1 MSCHW
6 FVQNALRF
14 PSLQVHST
22 YMPTSRSCILA
33 SFALHGILKV
43 SYQLG
48 YLDSVCTSKEMD
60 GRSVGFEYL
69 ETMATI
75 RSDSVHAVKHQ
86 YKYQIHLK
94 VHDGSFNAHEKC
106 KNKKPLSRDV

>member
-1 MSCHW
+1 
-6 FVQNALRF
+6 
-14 PSLQVHST
+14 
-22 YMPTSRSCILA
+22 
-33 SFALHGILKV
+33 
-43 SYQLG
+43 
-48 YLDSVCTSKEMD
+48 MD
-60 GRSVGFEYL
+60 GKNVGFEYL

-106 KNKKPLSRDV
+106 KKKKKASKQGCVAPHFRIKSDGYRVRPLKQSIGNWGPYVSCKRATGRSKKSKNSSC